1 MNLFVTVGL
10 YEPLYDNV
18 PCKPP
23 EGTTVCRSSFLRSF
37 DTCFSYPFFPP
48 HSIFPSQ
55 CSRDTNLRPCFSI
68 LSFISRVWLV
78 RVEMFRAYD
87 LALDSGHRKSEGW
100 MLVSGCWFPSAC
112 VRPEEETPPDWDL
125 TSCFWFWYWPWLWR
139 NVGFSEPRNVVSW
152 ARLCRE
158 ELKAFILL

>member
-1 MNLFVTVGL
+1 MWKSSSVAKWNYFRIVGL

-23 EGTTVCRSSFLRSF
+23 EGTTVCRSSFLKSF
-37 DTCFSYPFFPP
+37 DTCFSYPFFSP

-87 LALDSGHRKSEGW
+87 LALDTGHRKSEGW
-100 MLVSGCWFPSAC
+100 MLVLSAVSQCMCTVPKRRHLLTGSLPPVSGSGTGPDY
-112 VRPEEETPPDWDL
+112 EEM
-125 TSCFWFWYWPWLWR
+125 
-139 NVGFSEPRNVVSW
+139 
-152 ARLCRE
+152 
-158 ELKAFILL
+158 